1 MKNKILATIL
11 MFVILLTSGCG
22 TSNYVVDKDN
32 KPIKYEVTGQYLQ
45 KNILC
50 QPNDKELYDLYKK
63 NDKQLKTSIDDL
75 PKCTDYTINSNKSTG
90 LWEFLFVKPL
100 AWLLLKTGEL
110 FGNYGI
116 AVIVIGILIRLV
128 VLPFSL
134 KTQKQSIN
142 MSKASPELKRL
153 EKKYQNK
160 TDQQSLMMK
169 SQEMMMIYKKYKIS
183 PMSGCLVSFIQ
194 LPVFFA
200 FLQAI
205 NRVPAIFEGKLLGF
219 NLGMTPSTGLSTGN
233 YAYLLLIIL
242 IGLSTYF
249 SFKYSMKSN
258 PMQTEEMQNQM
269 KMMLNI
275 MTVMIVFTSLTLSTA
290 LSFYW
295 ITTYAFIAI
304 QTYIMRRIYNSNDNV
319 NKNSKGK
326 IKEKLKVKEGMKY
339 GKNS

>member
-160 TDQQSLMMK
+160 TDQQSMMMK